1 MSRLDPK
8 VAEENR
14 LAFIRDAAESL
25 KKKQIA
31 QWLKENPDIGATSS
45 GRFYKVVQEDEDGFD
60 FEIVYVYPPR
70 NIRWRKEVE

>member
-45 GRFYKVVQEDEDGFD
+45 ARFFKVVRDEDGAIG
-60 FEIVYVYPPR
+60 IVYVYPPQ
-70 NIRWRKEVE
+70 EGD

>member
-14 LAFIRDAAESL
+14 LAFIGGAAESL
-25 KKKQIA
+25 KKKQIF

-45 GRFYKVVQEDEDGFD
+45 GRFYKVVRDEDGFD
-60 FEIVYVYPPR
+60 SEIVYVYPPQ
-70 NIRWRKEVE
+70 EGE

>member
-31 QWLKENPDIGATSS
+31 QWLKENPDIASTSS
-45 GRFYKVVQEDEDGFD
+45 GRFYKLVYKDEVGRDFD
-60 FEIVYVYPPR
+60 IVYVYPPQ
-70 NIRWRKEVE
+70 EGE

>member
-14 LAFIRDAAESL
+14 LAFIRDTAESL

-31 QWLKENPDIGATSS
+31 QWLKENPAIGATSS
-45 GRFYKVVQEDEDGFD
+45 GRFFKVVRDEDGFD
-60 FEIVYVYPPR
+60 FEIVYVYPPQ
-70 NIRWRKEVE
+70 EGE

>member
-14 LAFIRDAAESL
+14 LAFIRDTAESL
-25 KKKQIA
+25 KKNQIA

-45 GRFYKVVQEDEDGFD
+45 GRFFKVVRDEDGFD
-60 FEIVYVYPPR
+60 FEIVYVYPPQ
-70 NIRWRKEVE
+70 EGE